1 MAIAIIDFEI
11 ANSNYN
17 SACSMGIVVI
27 DGLKIIEEEYH
38 LIQPPEL
45 NFDEEMTKVHGL
57 TIDKL
62 LDADTFDLVWLKIK
76 KYFTGEYIVAAHN
89 AYFDINV
96 LKNLLLH
103 YNESN
108 SDFLYFDT
116 IQYTN
121 PLCNG
126 IGTSLNNRLQHFGIK
141 LNNAH
146 HALEDARATADL
158 IIKATESTINKSV
171 EQYLLHYQIPV
182 KAFNDLNM
190 TTKFFKRKGK
200 KNYHHFK
207 LSDLKPE
214 TNNFDED
221 HPLFNQNIVLTG
233 DLQNF
238 TRQEATQAILNV
250 GGIPKSTVSS
260 KTNYLIVGKQDLAVV
275 GSKGMSS
282 KEIKAAKLIESGK
295 TIKIINEDEFI
306 DLLQRNT
313 DNKYIRYKE

>member
-1 MAIAIIDFEI
+1 MAIATIDFEI

-17 SACSMGIVVI
+17 SACSIGIVVI

-38 LIQPPEL
+38 LIQPPEFK
-45 NFDEEMTKVHGL
+45 FDKEMTEVHGL

-76 KYFTGEYIVAAHN
+76 KYFTGEYIIAAHN
-89 AYFDINV
+89 AYFDLNV

-103 YNESN
+103 YNEPIM
-108 SDFLYFDT
+108 DFLYFDT

-121 PLCNG
+121 PLCDG
-126 IGTSLNNRLQHFGIK
+126 IGTSLNDRLQHFEIK
-141 LNNAH
+141 LENAH
-146 HALEDARATADL
+146 HALEDARATAEL

-171 EQYLLHYQIPV
+171 EQYLLRYQIPV
-182 KAFNDLNM
+182 KEFNDLNM
-190 TTKFFKRKGK
+190 TTKFFKRKSK
-200 KNYHHFK
+200 KNYPHFK

-260 KTNYLIVGKQDLAVV
+260 KTNYLIVGKQDLSVV

-295 TIKIINEDEFI
+295 PIKIISEDEFVE
-306 DLLQRNT
+306 LLQYDTSKIN
-313 DNKYIRYKE
+313 